1 MQSSEATAR
10 GRVPGQSSRR
20 TSLSQL
26 GGDVPF
32 RTTWR
37 YTTLVGLALLGAA
50 CERPVEIAGPGTS
63 PAQLI
68 VSPKNA
74 ALHSTQ
80 SIVLTAVGPTTGG
93 GTPRAAPCHGG
104 TPRAPRAPDT
114 PPTRGRD

>member
-80 SIVLTAVGPTTGG
+80 SIVLTAVAPTSGG
-93 GTPRAAPCHGG
+93 GTPPPAASAGG
-104 TPRAPRAPDT
+104 PPAP
-114 PPTRGRD
+114 PPGPGPPPPPGGE